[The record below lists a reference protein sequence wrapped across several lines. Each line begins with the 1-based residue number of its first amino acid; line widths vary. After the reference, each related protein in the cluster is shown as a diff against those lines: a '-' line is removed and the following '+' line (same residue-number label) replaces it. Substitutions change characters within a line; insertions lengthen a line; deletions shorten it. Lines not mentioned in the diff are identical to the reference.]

1 MHGLELRDFIL
12 VPSPE
17 SSGHAELYV
26 AYFTSRII
34 HSRARRDGNGHQS
47 PQRFEKIPSRVR
59 GRDFL
64 VKYFFD
70 VPSL

>member
-1 MHGLELRDFIL
+1 MCHFELRDFIFA
-12 VPSPE
+12 PSPE
-17 SSGHAELYV
+17 SACHAELYGP
-26 AYFTSRII
+26 YFTSRII

-64 VKYFFD
+64 AKHFLD